1 MRSPAVLH
9 TLSCTG
15 RENWVFAALL
25 GEQVGGNPRQILE
38 RQKRS
43 LRHWDCCHPRKLPC
57 SLVVTPACYIFRYH
71 IDMFSPYQYTPHS
84 LPMPCLQLF
93 KCNNVGSLAF
103 AHCALF
109 YQKSSPSSGSALG
122 PRPGLHIVHRPPQ
135 YPCHS
140 LPGRVVWFDEHQK
153 RFNRPGR

>member
-135 YPCHS
+135 YPRHS
-140 LPGRVVWFDEHQK
+140 LPGRVVWFDEY
-153 RFNRPGR
+153 

>member
-135 YPCHS
+135 YPRHS

>member
-71 IDMFSPYQYTPHS
+71 INMFSPYQYTPHS

-135 YPCHS
+135 YPRHS